1 MSPREEF
8 GETLRNV
15 GCVVEGEHPV
25 MDGKAH
31 RIKVEGDR
39 EGAQS
44 GFYVGHMDG
53 RPAGYA
59 KNNRTGE
66 EIRWKSQGAVLSTQD
81 RAAFKATCERKQA
94 ERAAA
99 QLQEQEN
106 TAQRVAGQLSSMR
119 ENVDTPYLNKKGLG
133 ARTGRPP
140 AFRRLMPTGSSGP
153 CSTSRRTGR
162 SGLRRMAARRGASQ

>member
-1 MSPREEF
+1 
-8 GETLRNV
+8 
-15 GCVVEGEHPV
+15 
-25 MDGKAH
+25 MDGKPH
-31 RIKVEGDR
+31 RIRVEGDR

-81 RAAFKATCERKQA
+81 RAAFKAACERKQA

-106 TAQRVAGQLSSMR
+106 TAQRVAGQLNWDAGECGHALSGEEGAGS
-119 ENVDTPYLNKKGLG
+119 EKG
-133 ARTGRPP
+133 
-140 AFRRLMPTGSSGP
+140 RLPW
-153 CSTSRRTGR
+153 
-162 SGLRRMAARRGASQ
+162 

>member
-1 MSPREEF
+1 MEKLKRWLPENVKSQQMPPMSPREEF

-15 GCVVEGEHPV
+15 GCTVEGEHPV
-25 MDGKAH
+25 MDGKPH
-31 RIKVEGDR
+31 RIRVEGDR

-81 RAAFKATCERKQA
+81 RAAFKAACERKQA

-106 TAQRVAGQLSSMR
+106 TAQRVAGGL
-119 ENVDTPYLNKKGLG
+119 NGGGGKVGTPPLGPEEEGAGSEKG
-133 ARTGRPP
+133 
-140 AFRRLMPTGSSGP
+140 RLPW
-153 CSTSRRTGR
+153 
-162 SGLRRMAARRGASQ
+162 